1 MKGDTLAQMITTQ
14 EENVR
19 QLFAS
24 TDLIAIGLRADAV
37 RRKLHPEQIVS
48 YALGEGDPDGVHCTL
63 AILELSAA
71 SSLDERHRR
80 IVELRREQEAHGR
93 FTSFLILP
101 AGYPEPTASEYM
113 KTLAIARIYLD
124 NIPHAQVPV
133 ASLDTKLAQVA
144 LRFGA
149 DDLGTVSAADGG
161 QRKLITEEQ
170 VRRLIRDAG
179 FTPKQR
185 DSEFRTYFLY

>member
-1 MKGDTLAQMITTQ
+1 VAPIMTTQ
-14 EENVR
+14 EDVL
-19 QLFAS
+19 QLFES
-24 TDLIAIGLRADAV
+24 TDLIGIGLRADTV
-37 RRKLHPEQIVS
+37 RRQLHPEQIVS
-48 YALGEGDPDGVHCTL
+48 YSLSDGNSNGAHGWL
-63 AILELSAA
+63 AILHLSTAT
-71 SSLDERHRR
+71 SVEERHRR
-80 IVELRREQEAHGR
+80 LAELRQEQEASRR
-93 FTSFLILP
+93 FISFVVLP
-101 AGYPEPTASEYM
+101 TGHPEPTASEYM

-133 ASLDTKLAQVA
+133 ASLDTKLVQVA

-149 DDLGTVSAADGG
+149 DDLGIVSAADSG
-161 QRKLITEEQ
+161 REKLITEEE

>member
-1 MKGDTLAQMITTQ
+1 LAQIMTAQ
-14 EENVR
+14 ENVR
-19 QLFAS
+19 QLFES
-24 TDLIAIGLRADAV
+24 NDLIGIGLRADAI
-37 RRKLHPEQIVS
+37 RRQLHPEQIVS
-48 YALGEGDPDGVHCTL
+48 YALGDGTPNGAHVSL
-63 AILELSAA
+63 AILEFSAA
-71 SSLDERHRR
+71 SGLEERHRKM
-80 IVELRREQEAHGR
+80 IELRQQQEASQQ
-93 FTSFLILP
+93 FISFLVLP
-101 AGYPEPTASEYM
+101 TGHPEPTASEYM

-133 ASLDTKLAQVA
+133 GSLDTKLAQVA

-149 DDLGTVSAADGG
+149 DDLGVLHAADSG
-161 QRKLITEEQ
+161 QRKFVTEEQ

>member
-1 MKGDTLAQMITTQ
+1 MPSIVTTH
-14 EENVR
+14 ESVR
-19 QLFAS
+19 QLFES
-24 TDLIAIGLRADAV
+24 TDLIGIGIRADTV
-37 RRKLHPEQIVS
+37 RRQLHPEQIVT
-48 YALGEGDPDGVHCTL
+48 YAIGDGSFDGADSSL

-71 SSLDERHRR
+71 ISLDQQQRR
-80 IVELRREQEAHGR
+80 ITELRQEQEASHR
-93 FTSFLILP
+93 FVSFVILP
-101 AGYPEPTASEYM
+101 TGHPEPTASEYM

-124 NIPHAQVPV
+124 NITHAQVPI

-149 DDLGTVSAADGG
+149 NDLGVVSAVDGSR
-161 QRKLITEEQ
+161 QRLVTEEQ
-170 VRRLIRDAG
+170 VRRLVRDAG